1 MGLGLRVP
9 ARRVR
14 AGGLVSERRPGR
26 EGAVEALVEA
36 ARALFVEYGPSAV
49 SLRDIARRAGVN
61 HGLIHHYIGTRED
74 LLHLVFSRS
83 TDHARQE
90 IADAADPVD
99 ALRTLRAVGGTS
111 DDYTRLLAW
120 ALLDQRDPAAF
131 HGRSSALDAVV
142 ATAGGDSRQL
152 RVALAMAVVQTL
164 GWKLFGGYALAAAG
178 LDAEDPEAISR
189 DIERLVDRIV
199 TDAAGVCR

>member
-1 MGLGLRVP
+1 VT
-9 ARRVR
+9 
-14 AGGLVSERRPGR
+14 ERRPGR

-36 ARALFVEYGPSAV
+36 ARDLFVEHGPSAV
-49 SLRDIARRAGVN
+49 SLRDVAKRAGVN

-74 LLHLVFSRS
+74 LLRLVFSVS

-90 IADAADPVD
+90 VAGAGDPVD
-99 ALRTLRAVGGTS
+99 ALHALRAVGGTR

-120 ALLDQRDPAAF
+120 ALLEGRDPAAF

-152 RVALAMAVVQTL
+152 RVAVAMAMVQTL
-164 GWKLFGGYALAAAG
+164 GWKLFGSYAIAAAG
-178 LDAEDPEAISR
+178 LDTEDPVAIR
-189 DIERLVDRIV
+189 QDIEALVDRIV
-199 TDAAGVCR
+199 TDAAGVRR